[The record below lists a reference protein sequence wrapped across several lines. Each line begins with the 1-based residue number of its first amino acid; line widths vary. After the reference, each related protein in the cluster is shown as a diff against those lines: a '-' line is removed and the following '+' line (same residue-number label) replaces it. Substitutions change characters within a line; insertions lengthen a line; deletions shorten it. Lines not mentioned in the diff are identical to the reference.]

1 MTSSTSSKLAR
12 LAQAPDFETLIE
24 AAGDLI
30 YTLDLEGRFTF
41 FNQAVERVLG
51 YSAAEMM
58 GRPFTELLTPT
69 GAAVASRHYQQGL
82 AGQEHTPFFEV
93 EARHRNGAIVHLEI
107 RAGMLMRDG
116 VLVGR
121 QGIARDINEIKAL
134 QTIVHEKSQRMTL
147 LEERTRIAMGMY
159 ARIAEL
165 VYDDLGPAHGGKP
178 PGASDAGLRE
188 IQSTLNR
195 VAAEKHGLTVADLTI
210 LQLLAEGRSNGE
222 IAQVVCRSPHTVKD
236 SVKKIMQKLGAKR
249 RAEAVAC
256 ALKLG
261 LLTADS

>member
-1 MTSSTSSKLAR
+1 MNSPTPSKLPR
-12 LAQAPDFETLIE
+12 TPQAPDFETLIE

-51 YSAAEMM
+51 YAAADLM
-58 GRPFTELLTPT
+58 GQPFTQFLTPT
-69 GAAVASRHYQQGL
+69 GAAVALRHYQQGL

-93 EARHRNGAIVHLEI
+93 EARHRDGAIVHLEI

-134 QTIVHEKSQRMTL
+134 QNIVNEKSQRMTL

-165 VYDDLGPAHGGKP
+165 VYDDLGPAHGGQP
-178 PGASDAGLRE
+178 AGTSEAGLRE
-188 IQSTLNR
+188 IQNTLNR
-195 VAAEKHGLTVADLTI
+195 VAAEKHGLNAADLII

-222 IAQVVCRSPHTVKD
+222 IAEIVCRSPHTVKD
-236 SVKKIMQKLGAKR
+236 SVKKIMQRLGARR

-261 LLTADS
+261 LLTAGA